1 MTPYTRKLVFRIIP
15 LSFGLGAAVEWFMLR
30 VQIGRETFYD
40 TYVRLESERL
50 AQERAAALQS
60 GNPGGN

>member
-1 MTPYTRKLVFRIIP
+1 MTPYTRKLVFRIVP
-15 LSFGLGAAVEWFMLR
+15 LSFALGASIEWFMLR

-50 AQERAAALQS
+50 AAERAARKEH
-60 GNPGGN
+60 